1 MTQPRL
7 NETTRDLMLRAM
19 ISMAA
24 ADGDVADVEAATIA
38 AIFEKVSG
46 ETVETAEIEK
56 AAAGIAGDSKLLAA
70 DLAAASAQIDKNGK
84 EAILRAS
91 YLVLRADGVVAAQER
106 KKLSD
111 IAKGL
116 KMPEIHVGVILEQ
129 LEELDS

>member
-1 MTQPRL
+1 MTKPRL

-24 ADGDVADVEAATIA
+24 ADGDVADVECATIS

-46 ETVETAEIEK
+46 ESVDKAEIEK
-56 AAAGIAGDSKLLAA
+56 AANGITGDSKALAK
-70 DLAAASAQIDKNGK
+70 DLAAASDEIDKKGK
-84 EAILRAS
+84 EAILRAA

-106 KKLSD
+106 KKLAD
-111 IAKGL
+111 IANGL
-116 KMPEIHVGVILEQ
+116 KMPEIHVNVILEQ